1 MSWNYAVHQ
10 INQAF
15 EQMAFW
21 YRDFMQRTEQSFR
34 AMHQRLVYLEEREA
48 WQGPSDEQLERVLK
62 KILAEKFN
70 NADAPR
76 GEQPPNTLKN
86 GRYFVERPKE
96 DASVPKA
103 IPIDMAILRADAAAV
118 PSENYLQTLRMLES
132 ELVDFPHVELSRNTQ
147 RDSVHDQKDT
157 SPDFNRP
164 KQPPSVNHARPWA

>member
-34 AMHQRLVYLEEREA
+34 AMHQRLVYLEERES

-62 KILAEKFN
+62 KILAEKFSD
-70 NADAPR
+70 ADVQQE
-76 GEQPPNTLKN
+76 EQLPEALKN
-86 GRYFVERPKE
+86 EKYFVERPKE
-96 DASVPKA
+96 DASVPNA
-103 IPIDMAILRADAAAV
+103 IPINMAALQVDAVAV
-118 PSENYLQTLRMLES
+118 PSVNYLQTLRMLES
-132 ELVDFPHVELSRNTQ
+132 ELVDFPHVDLSRNTQ

-157 SPDFNRP
+157 SPDLNRP
-164 KQPPSVNHARPWA
+164 KQPSSLDHARPWA

>member
-1 MSWNYAVHQ
+1 
-10 INQAF
+10 
-15 EQMAFW
+15 
-21 YRDFMQRTEQSFR
+21 MQRTEQSFR

-70 NADAPR
+70 DTDVPR
-76 GEQPPNTLKN
+76 GEQPPNALKN
-86 GRYFVERPKE
+86 GTYFMERPKE

-103 IPIDMAILRADAAAV
+103 IPIDMAALQVDAAAV

-132 ELVDFPHVELSRNTQ
+132 ELVDFPHVELNRNTQ

-157 SPDFNRP
+157 SLDFNRP
-164 KQPPSVNHARPWA
+164 KQPSNLNHAQSWA